1 MSNFRSTRRA
11 YGSGDRELD
20 AKIAALVL
28 ESVIQADTD
37 LLAEL
42 ICSSLWLV
50 QQRSDRGDLG
60 MVNAALKEL
69 WYSFKVFKPY
79 RGIRRVAMFA

>member
-20 AKIAALVL
+20 AKVAALVL
-28 ESVIQADTD
+28 ERGIEADTD

-42 ICSSLWLV
+42 ICSSFRLV
-50 QQRSDRGDLG
+50 RQTSDRGGERGTEGILIFVQGIQDLPG
-60 MVNAALKEL
+60 H
-69 WYSFKVFKPY
+69 
-79 RGIRRVAMFA
+79 